1 LEPKDPICSTFSL
14 RASRTWIHDWAIE
27 SFHIVFLRSER
38 RSTPCVCRSDA
49 DEAFPVVPFRR
60 SNTPANKVMV
70 ERLILGMGLGE
81 GRFIRDGSRGALGF
95 CAWGPDLGWGA
106 VETTYGVRRNVR
118 FRSTP
123 QWPFPPGSS
132 FKLQD
137 LRTTVMDLHTV
148 CWTRFCRTGLRRQVP
163 GVLDVTSSVRLRA
176 TDSMLDA
183 FNGEI
188 PEAEGGDAL
197 KLVVARRSI
206 TCRFQRASGLRRAL
220 DRPTVGGWSLGLIPC
235 INEPNSN
242 FHPFRIWE

>member
-1 LEPKDPICSTFSL
+1 MTG
-14 RASRTWIHDWAIE
+14 R
-27 SFHIVFLRSER
+27 
-38 RSTPCVCRSDA
+38 
-49 DEAFPVVPFRR
+49 
-60 SNTPANKVMV
+60 V
-70 ERLILGMGLGE
+70 ER
-81 GRFIRDGSRGALGF
+81 
-95 CAWGPDLGWGA
+95 WGPDLCWGA

-137 LRTTVMDLHTV
+137 LRTIVMDLHTV

-163 GVLDVTSSVRLRA
+163 GVLDGTSSVRLRA

-188 PEAEGGDAL
+188 PEAEGGGAL

-206 TCRFQRASGLRRAL
+206 TCRFRRASGTPASTGSPYGRRMVTRPDPMYQRTELKLSPLSHLGVNLLRTLDTGVIYKYTLVHALNVWAPAPVSRAYCAFA
-220 DRPTVGGWSLGLIPC
+220 TSLEIVTFRTPLTSSFLETRTRL
-235 INEPNSN
+235 EPHGQHILVEHAVV
-242 FHPFRIWE
+242 FLAVPLHPLG